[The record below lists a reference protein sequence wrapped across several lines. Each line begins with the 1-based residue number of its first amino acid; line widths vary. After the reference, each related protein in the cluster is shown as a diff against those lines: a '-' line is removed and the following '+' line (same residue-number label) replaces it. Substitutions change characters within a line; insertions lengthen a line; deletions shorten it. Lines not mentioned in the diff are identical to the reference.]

1 MLCIFKANNF
11 YYLRNNFYLPCASL
25 QKNIL
30 IYEMTEYDLESGNNY
45 TVDKWCKKMEDF
57 IIDNYN
63 PATKYD
69 LIKISIKDVKYYLKN
84 KKFAEEVENQI
95 NSLLK
100 INKFFFRVSQR
111 SPKDAYKKEYKAKN
125 KDSPEKKLELEK
137 LRKSKL
143 LVENI
148 QDIYNLIRKSKR
160 VMEDFKLLVKQ
171 NKITEL
177 YLVFQEWRE
186 SSGVEYRCFI
196 KNKKLI
202 GICIYK
208 PEFYPTDTIIPV
220 ELIQNFTNKLIN
232 YINYDKMILDIF
244 IDKDIFINKDKVYFI
259 EINPFEEYVDPF
271 KFSWK
276 LLNNINSLIVI

>member
-1 MLCIFKANNF
+1 MSK
-11 YYLRNNFYLPCASL
+11 
-25 QKNIL
+25 
-30 IYEMTEYDLESGNNY
+30 EYDLESGNDY
-45 TVDKWCKKMEDF
+45 TVDKWCKKMEEF
-57 IIDNYN
+57 KIDDYH
-63 PATKYD
+63 PATKYN
-69 LIKISIKDVKYYLKN
+69 LIKITIKDVKYFLKN
-84 KKFAEEVENQI
+84 KKFCDVNQI
-95 NSLLK
+95 NDLLK

-125 KDSPEKKLELEK
+125 KDTPERKLELEK

-143 LVENI
+143 LVHNI
-148 QDIYNLIRKSKR
+148 SEIYDLIKRSKR

-171 NKITEL
+171 KQVTEL

-186 SSGVEYRCFI
+186 STGVEYRCFI
-196 KNKKLI
+196 RDKKLI

-220 ELIQNFTNKLIN
+220 GLIQNFTNKLID
-232 YINYDKMILDIF
+232 YIDYNNMILDIF
-244 IDKDIFINKDKVYFI
+244 INNNKVYFI

-276 LLNNINSLIVI
+276 ILKNTNDLIVI